1 MQGHLDSVR
10 YCVAAL
16 AHSHAIEA
24 QQQLW
29 NEVLDG
35 ILLLFFPSKDL
46 WVYVEPLAERRAYG

>member
-1 MQGHLDSVR
+1 VR
-10 YCVAAL
+10 YYVAAS

-35 ILLLFFPSKDL
+35 ILLLFFPIKDV
-46 WVYVEPLAERRAYG
+46 WAYVEPLVERRARD